1 MACAAC
7 SWGRGQFTAD
17 TVAPAYK
24 GGRNTAKPMAPL
36 ATSWALDAAALGQ
49 GGAVCHRASRGD
61 RPSQPPPLPSAP
73 RAAALPRPACARGR
87 GKGRGGHSQAWTHVL
102 CAAHSEQ
109 QGAVTSPLRAPGGP
123 GGRPESLAKQGQQYR
138 AHDGVLYIR
147 NFFEQTQVSESALAK
162 SAPACAF
169 EAPH

>member
-1 MACAAC
+1 M
-7 SWGRGQFTAD
+7 
-17 TVAPAYK
+17 
-24 GGRNTAKPMAPL
+24 
-36 ATSWALDAAALGQ
+36 
-49 GGAVCHRASRGD
+49 
-61 RPSQPPPLPSAP
+61 
-73 RAAALPRPACARGR
+73 
-87 GKGRGGHSQAWTHVL
+87 
-102 CAAHSEQ
+102 
-109 QGAVTSPLRAPGGP
+109 TSPLRAPGGP